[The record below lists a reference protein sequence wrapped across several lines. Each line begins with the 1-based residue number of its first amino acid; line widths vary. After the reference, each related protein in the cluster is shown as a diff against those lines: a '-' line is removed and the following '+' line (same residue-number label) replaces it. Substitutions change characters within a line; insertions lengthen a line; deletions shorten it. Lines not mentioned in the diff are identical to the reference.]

1 MTRPRV
7 SVYLG
12 LSLDGLIAGP
22 ADELD
27 WLEGYGGAAATEAFE
42 AFMAEVDAVLMGRR
56 TWEAVR
62 GFSPWPYAGKRMCV
76 LTHRPLDGA
85 AHGEEAVEGAVG
97 EVLERLGAEG
107 MRHIYVDGGD
117 TARQALAIDAVD
129 ALTLA
134 WVPVTLGRGRP
145 LFAGEGASGR
155 WSRAEVRTWPCGIVQ
170 VRYLRVP
177 PG

>member
-7 SVYLG
+7 SIYVG
-12 LSLDGLIAGP
+12 QSLDGFIAGP
-22 ADELD
+22 SGELD
-27 WLEGYGGAAATEAFE
+27 WLEGYGGEEAMAAFE
-42 AFMAEVDAVLMGRR
+42 AFMAGVDAILMGRR
-56 TWEAVR
+56 TWEVVR
-62 GFSPWPYAGKRMCV
+62 GFSPWPYAGKRMVV

-85 AHGEEAVEGAVG
+85 AHGEEAVEGGLDA
-97 EVLERLGAEG
+97 VLERLGAEG
-107 MRHIYVDGGD
+107 VRHVYVDGGD

-145 LFAGEGASGR
+145 LFGTEGAAGR
-155 WSRAEVRTWPCGIVQ
+155 WARAEVRPWPCGIVQ

-177 PG
+177 PE